1 MLDYVLFCVYWLSDN
16 IRGRLKCTSSEGT
29 EIPET
34 GSPVK
39 FLTAMLCSL
48 TQISIVLIMS
58 TLQNEVLLE
67 NIYEEF
73 MVELFDT
80 GNDKKMTE
88 DEINAEVIRRFWDYT
103 N

>member
-1 MLDYVLFCVYWLSDN
+1 M
-16 IRGRLKCTSSEGT
+16 IRGRIKCWCSVGGKFPKRVVPLRQMQQCTAPSLKFQS
-29 EIPET
+29 
-34 GSPVK
+34 
-39 FLTAMLCSL
+39 F
-48 TQISIVLIMS
+48 LIMS

-73 MVELFDT
+73 MVELFET

>member
-1 MLDYVLFCVYWLSDN
+1 MK
-16 IRGRLKCTSSEGT
+16 GG
-29 EIPET
+29 
-34 GSPVK
+34 K
-39 FLTAMLCSL
+39 FPKRVVPASQLQQCDAPSL
-48 TQISIVLIMS
+48 NFSIVLIMS

-73 MVELFDT
+73 MSELFNS
-80 GNDKKMTE
+80 GNDNVYGMTE

>member
-1 MLDYVLFCVYWLSDN
+1 M
-16 IRGRLKCTSSEGT
+16 RR

-34 GSPVK
+34 GCPTK
-39 FLTAMLCSL
+39 TDAAMHCSS
-48 TQISIVLIMS
+48 QVFSIVLIMS

-73 MVELFDT
+73 MAELFDT
-80 GNDKKMTE
+80 GNDKMMTE

>member
-1 MLDYVLFCVYWLSDN
+1 MRGC
-16 IRGRLKCTSSEGT
+16 IRAVA
-29 EIPET
+29 P
-34 GSPVK
+34 
-39 FLTAMLCSL
+39 SL

-73 MVELFDT
+73 MAELFDT

-88 DEINAEVIRRFWDYT
+88 DEINSEVIRRFWDYT

>member
-1 MLDYVLFCVYWLSDN
+1 M
-16 IRGRLKCTSSEGT
+16 RR

-67 NIYEEF
+67 NIYEE
-73 MVELFDT
+73 V
-80 GNDKKMTE
+80 MTE
-88 DEINAEVIRRFWDYT
+88 LIDTETLAKYTEEMINSEVIRRFWDYT

>member
-1 MLDYVLFCVYWLSDN
+1 
-16 IRGRLKCTSSEGT
+16 
-29 EIPET
+29 
-34 GSPVK
+34 
-39 FLTAMLCSL
+39 
-48 TQISIVLIMS
+48 
-58 TLQNEVLLE
+58 
-67 NIYEEF
+67 

>member
-1 MLDYVLFCVYWLSDN
+1 
-16 IRGRLKCTSSEGT
+16 
-29 EIPET
+29 
-34 GSPVK
+34 
-39 FLTAMLCSL
+39 
-48 TQISIVLIMS
+48 MS

-73 MVELFDT
+73 MAELFDT

-88 DEINAEVIRRFWDYT
+88 DEINSEVIRRCWDYT

>member
-1 MLDYVLFCVYWLSDN
+1 
-16 IRGRLKCTSSEGT
+16 
-29 EIPET
+29 
-34 GSPVK
+34 
-39 FLTAMLCSL
+39 
-48 TQISIVLIMS
+48 MS

-80 GNDKKMTE
+80 GNINKMTE
-88 DEINAEVIRRFWDYT
+88 DEINSEVIRRFWDYT

>member
-1 MLDYVLFCVYWLSDN
+1 
-16 IRGRLKCTSSEGT
+16 
-29 EIPET
+29 
-34 GSPVK
+34 
-39 FLTAMLCSL
+39 
-48 TQISIVLIMS
+48 MS

-80 GNDKKMTE
+80 GNDKMMTE